1 MELLSQKDMPSCL
14 PQPAFDQITR
24 LQLAF
29 AKPYS
34 APEEVRQNDRGARR
48 NEESQGYQTYYKA
61 PFRSNSSSAAIC
73 SYWSPPLPFSA
84 SPPPCPR
91 MSYSPTFE
99 DSLTIPG
106 LDDDEMVDVA
116 AAEVMDFCPQRP
128 SLDTLVEA
136 ERLASRDEAESHLVG
151 RHDMEELQEKIGLG
165 IDGW

>member
-1 MELLSQKDMPSCL
+1 
-14 PQPAFDQITR
+14 
-24 LQLAF
+24 
-29 AKPYS
+29 
-34 APEEVRQNDRGARR
+34 
-48 NEESQGYQTYYKA
+48 
-61 PFRSNSSSAAIC
+61 
-73 SYWSPPLPFSA
+73 
-84 SPPPCPR
+84 

-106 LDDDEMVDVA
+106 LDDDEMGDVA